1 MSHILEVLGRGLL
14 SSLSGAFQAALRDTE
29 PEATVQELRARARQ
43 DTSDAAP
50 WVLLGGRFLRQ
61 MRAVEARD
69 CFARAVKLDD
79 ESGEAR
85 IGLACAVDELGRTD
99 EAIAQLRDVQRMHP
113 DDVAVCF
120 CLAFC
125 LERREQASLAAAEY
139 RRSLQLCPTLRN
151 AHERLAAISLQRGQ
165 IDRSIDHYR
174 QLCDLDPDQIE
185 LHLMLGNLLL
195 HAGEADEAVKQCEIA
210 LTMQPDNWSGRN
222 DSAAAYESAGLL
234 TEAIERL
241 EETSQTD
248 PDSADT
254 YLRLGDLYRK
264 VGRSRRALDRYLRA
278 VQVNPDYL
286 EATVKVGT
294 MELHEQHYLEAAQW
308 FNRAVQLND
317 RLLACYVSLAV
328 AQHACGQIE
337 PSAESLEMARSLE
350 PNSTLLFS
358 EVAGLQLKASMSP
371 PTGRS
376 AIAAGLDQ
384 ARRRDAHD
392 AAVLLDEQ
400 IRRHQ
405 HAVQRSEN
413 HAELRYRLGV
423 LLRQKECFD
432 EAIGQYRQAVAIN
445 PVYARA
451 NIKLG
456 LALQERGVEQ
466 EAMETLQ
473 QSVRVGPEDMT
484 LHYKLGLLFSQ
495 RAQFELA
502 VEHFEHKT
510 TENGQHLAVHG
521 NLVLALQNMGLVD
534 GAAATWQA
542 ISELNAAHTG
552 QTVSSSQAGLTD

>member
-14 SSLSGAFQAALRDTE
+14 SSLSGAFQSVLKDTQ
-29 PEATVQELRARARQ
+29 PEVTVQELRARAKQ
-43 DTSDAAP
+43 DMSDPAP
-50 WVLLGGRFLRQ
+50 WILLGGRFLRQ
-61 MRAVEARD
+61 LRAVEARD
-69 CFARAVKLDD
+69 CFGRAVELDD

-85 IGLACAVDELGRTD
+85 IGLACAMDELGRAD
-99 EAIAQLRDVQRMHP
+99 EAIVQLRQVQSMHP

-125 LERREQASLAAAEY
+125 LERREQGSLAAAAY
-139 RRSLQLCPTLRN
+139 RRSLELCPSLRN

-165 IDRSIDHYR
+165 IDRSVEHYR

-185 LHLMLGNLLL
+185 LHLMLGSLLL
-195 HAGEADEAVKQCEIA
+195 YADEAEEAAKQCEIA

-222 DSAAAYESAGLL
+222 DSAAAYESAGLV

-241 EETSQTD
+241 EETAQAD

-254 YLRLGDLYRK
+254 FLRLGDLYRK
-264 VGRSRRALDRYLRA
+264 VGRSRRALDQYLRA
-278 VQVNPDYL
+278 VQANPNYL

-294 MELHEQHYLEAAQW
+294 MELHAGHYLEAAQW

-317 RLLACYVSLAV
+317 RLLGAYVSLAV

-337 PSAESLEMARSLE
+337 PARESLEMARSLE

-358 EVAGLQLKASMSP
+358 EVAGLQLKAGMGP

-376 AIAAGLDQ
+376 AIMMGLDQ

-392 AAVLLDEQ
+392 TSVFLDEQ
-400 IRRHQ
+400 IRRHRR
-405 HAVQRSEN
+405 ALQRRSN
-413 HAELRYRLGV
+413 HAELHYRLGM
-423 LLRQKECFD
+423 LLRQKGCLD
-432 EAIGQYRQAVAIN
+432 AAIEQYRQATSIN

-451 NIKLG
+451 QIKLG
-456 LALQERGVEQ
+456 LALKERGSDP
-466 EAMETLQ
+466 EATETL
-473 QSVRVGPEDMT
+473 RRALCVGPKDT
-484 LHYKLGLLFSQ
+484 ALHYKLGLLFSQ

-502 VEHFEHKT
+502 VEYFEHKMASDR
-510 TENGQHLAVHG
+510 QQLAVHA

-542 ISELNAAHTG
+542 ISELSASEAG
-552 QTVSSSQAGLTD
+552 QAVSSGEAGLSE